1 MTAPADLVPVRA
13 AGITSHRVRGVGV
26 HEHHVHVV
34 TGTGA
39 RVEVARWPGKPW
51 RPAHVRTF
59 DRSGAVVAEEAH
71 SGVLSVGGL
80 LRGAG
85 YRLVDD

>member
-13 AGITSHRVRGVGV
+13 AGVTSHRVRGVGV

-34 TGTGA
+34 AGTGA
-39 RVEVARWPGKPW
+39 RVEVTRWPGHPHLS
-51 RPAHVRTF
+51 AHVRIF
-59 DRSGAVVAEEAH
+59 DRAGTVMSEESH
-71 SGVLSVGGL
+71 SGVLSVGAL
-80 LRGAG
+80 LGVSG